1 MPAPP
6 DAADPTGPDTAGP
19 DTARPD
25 TAVGRPMSRVDGRLK
40 VTGRATYAAEHPLPD
55 LLHAVLVTSTVSR
68 ATITALDS
76 AGAAAAPGVQ
86 RVLAHWPA
94 ATLPFAADEV
104 SFFGQP
110 IAVVVAAELEQA
122 EHAASLVEVRYA
134 EHPALTDLDAPTAT
148 RTPGEETPDYRR
160 GDPDAALSTAPVR
173 LDRSFTIAREHH
185 NPMELPS
192 TIARWDGDRL
202 TLWDKTQWV
211 QGTANSV
218 AGALGVPVDHIRVI
232 CPFLGG
238 AFGSAGLTWPH
249 QILAAHAAR
258 ELGRPV
264 KLVLSRRQMYSAVGY
279 RPASRQRL
287 AVGAGTDGRLSAL
300 VHEAHH
306 ESSRY
311 QPFEDGIIELPR
323 VVYQAPHVRAQLRL
337 VPLDVPAATFMRG
350 PGAVTATFA
359 LESVMDELAHE
370 LRLDP
375 IELRRRNEP
384 AFDQVTGLPFTNRGL
399 DQCFQLGAEAFGWSR
414 RNATPRASREGELL
428 IGLGMAAAVHH
439 NNRTAASALARINAD
454 GTAVVASATADM
466 GPGTYTA
473 MTQIAA
479 DALGLPVGRVTFQLG
494 DSTLPK
500 APMHSGSKT
509 LASVGS
515 AVFTACASLRDSV
528 VRTAVVDPASPLHG
542 ATPDQVSVRGGLLSV
557 TGSPERAE
565 TYQQILRRRG
575 RDNMAS
581 QQSWAPG
588 DVDKRLSTYA
598 YGAVFAEV
606 SVDERLGLVR
616 VRRIFT
622 AYDVGRVVSPKLAH
636 SQALSGMVAGIGMA
650 LLENTVR
657 DHRDGRVVNANLADY
672 LVPVNADVPELDAAF
687 VDGADP
693 EADPIAV
700 KGLGEL
706 VIVGVPAAIANAVFN
721 ATGRR
726 VRDLPIT
733 LDRLL

>member
-1 MPAPP
+1 MAAPASPASPASP
-6 DAADPTGPDTAGP
+6 DGPGAPDT
-19 DTARPD
+19 D
-25 TAVGRPMSRVDGRLK
+25 TAVGRPLSRVDGRLK
-40 VTGRATYAAEHPLPD
+40 VTGRATYAAEHHLPD

-68 ATITALDS
+68 ATITRLATHR
-76 AGAAAAPGVQ
+76 AEAVPGVQ

-94 ATLPFAADEV
+94 GVLPFAADEV

-110 IAVVVAAELEQA
+110 IAVVVATELEQA
-122 EHAASLVEVRYA
+122 EHAASLVEASYA
-134 EHPALTDLDAPTAT
+134 AHPALTDLDAPTAT
-148 RTPGEETPDYRR
+148 QQPGEETPDYLR
-160 GDPDAALSTAPVR
+160 GDPDRVLPTAPVR
-173 LDRSFTIAREHH
+173 LDHTFTIAREHH

-192 TIARWDGDRL
+192 TIASWDGDRL

-218 AGALGVPVDHIRVI
+218 ARALGVPVGNIRVL

-249 QILAAHAAR
+249 QILAADAAR
-258 ELGRPV
+258 ALGRPV
-264 KLVLSRRQMYSAVGY
+264 KLVLTRRQMYSGIGY
-279 RPASRQRL
+279 RPASRQRMAL
-287 AVGAGTDGRLSAL
+287 GAGTDGRLTAL
-300 VHEAHH
+300 VHEAYH

-323 VVYQAPHVRAQLRL
+323 VVYRAPHVRSRLRL

-359 LESVMDELAHE
+359 LESMMDELAHE

-375 IELRRRNEP
+375 IELRLRNEP
-384 AFDQVTGLPFTNRGL
+384 EFDQVTGLPFTTPGL
-399 DQCFQLGAEAFGWSR
+399 ARCYELGAREFGWSR
-414 RNATPRASREGELL
+414 RNPTPRTGREGELL

-439 NNRTAASALARINAD
+439 NNRTAASALATVNAD
-454 GTAVVASATADM
+454 GTAVVSSATGDM

-473 MTQIAA
+473 MTQLAA
-479 DALGLPVGRVTFQLG
+479 DALGLPVGRVTFRLG
-494 DSTLPK
+494 DSTLPS

-515 AVFTACASLRDSV
+515 AVFTACTSLRDSV

-542 ATPDQVSVRGGLLSV
+542 ARPDEVSVRDGLLSV
-557 TGSPERAE
+557 TGAATRAE
-565 TYQQILRRRG
+565 TYRQILDRRG
-575 RDNMAS
+575 RASMAS
-581 QQSWAPG
+581 QGSWAPD
-588 DVDKRLSTYA
+588 DVDKRASSYA
-598 YGAVFAEV
+598 HGAVFAEV

-616 VRRIFT
+616 VRRIFA
-622 AYDVGRVVSPKLAH
+622 AYDTGRVVNPKLAH

-650 LLENTVR
+650 LLENTVT

-672 LVPVNADVPELDAAF
+672 LVPVNADVPDLDAAF
-687 VDGADP
+687 VGDP
-693 EADPIAV
+693 DPVASPIAV

-726 VRDLPIT
+726 IRDLPIT
-733 LDRLL
+733 LDRLLL

>member
-1 MPAPP
+1 MPVIDTATP
-6 DAADPTGPDTAGP
+6 DA
-19 DTARPD
+19 
-25 TAVGRPMSRVDGRLK
+25 AVGRPMSRVDGRLK
-40 VTGRATYAAEHPLPD
+40 VTGRATYAAEHHLPD
-55 LLHAVLVTSTVSR
+55 LLHGVLVTSTVSR
-68 ATITALDS
+68 AAITGLDT
-76 AGAAAAPGVQ
+76 ATAAAAPGVH
-86 RVLAHWPA
+86 RVLAHWPDG
-94 ATLPFAADEV
+94 TLPFAADEV

-134 EHPALTDLDAPTAT
+134 ARPALTDLDAPTAT
-148 RTPGEETPDYRR
+148 RQPGEETPDYRR
-160 GDPDAALSTAPVR
+160 GDPDGALRTAPVR

-218 AGALGVPVDHIRVI
+218 SRALGVPVDNIRVL
-232 CPFLGG
+232 CPFIGG

-249 QILAAHAAR
+249 QILAAYAAR

-287 AVGAGTDGRLSAL
+287 AVGAGTDGRLSTL
-300 VHEAHH
+300 VHEAYH

-323 VVYQAPHVRAQLRL
+323 VVYQAPHVRSQLRL

-370 LRLDP
+370 LHLDP
-375 IELRRRNEP
+375 IELRRRNQP
-384 AFDQVTGLPFTNRGL
+384 ALDQVTGLPFTNRGL
-399 DQCFQLGAEAFGWSR
+399 DQCYRLGGEAFGWSR
-414 RNATPRASREGELL
+414 RNPTPRASREGELL

-439 NNRTAASALARINAD
+439 NNRTAASALARVNAD
-454 GTAVVASATADM
+454 GTAVVASATGDM

-479 DALGLPVGRVTFQLG
+479 DALGLPVGQVTFLLG
-494 DSTLPK
+494 DSTLPR

-515 AVFTACASLRDSV
+515 AVFTACTSLRDSV

-557 TGSPERAE
+557 TGAPERAE
-565 TYQQILRRRG
+565 TYRQILRRRG
-575 RDNMAS
+575 RDSMDS

-588 DVDKRLSTYA
+588 DIDQRLSSYA

-622 AYDVGRVVSPKLAH
+622 AYDIGRVVSPKLAH

-687 VDGADP
+687 VDSTDP

-733 LDRLL
+733 LDQLL

>member
-1 MPAPP
+1 M
-6 DAADPTGPDTAGP
+6 ADPGTTTPDG
-19 DTARPD
+19 
-25 TAVGRPMSRVDGRLK
+25 AVGRPMSRVDGPLK
-40 VTGRATYAAEHPLPD
+40 VTGRATYAAEHHLPD

-68 ATITALDS
+68 GTITRLT
-76 AGAAAAPGVQ
+76 AGGAEAAPGVH

-94 ATLPFAADEV
+94 GVLPFAADEV

-110 IAVVVAAELEQA
+110 IAVVVATELEQA
-122 EHAASLVEVRYA
+122 EHAAALVEVSYA
-134 EHPALTDLDAPTAT
+134 AQPALTDLDAPTAT
-148 RTPGEETPDYRR
+148 REPGEETPDYRR
-160 GDPDAALSTAPVR
+160 GDPDGALRTAPVL

-192 TIARWDGDRL
+192 TIARWDGGRL

-218 AGALGVPVDHIRVI
+218 SRALGVPVGDVRVL

-249 QILAAHAAR
+249 QILAAYAAR

-264 KLVLSRRQMYSAVGY
+264 KLVLSRRQMYSGVGY

-287 AVGAGTDGRLSAL
+287 ALGAGPDGRLTAL
-300 VHEAHH
+300 VHEAYH

-323 VVYQAPHVRAQLRL
+323 MVYRIPHVRAQLRL

-359 LESVMDELAHE
+359 LESMMDELAHE
-370 LRLDP
+370 LHLDP
-375 IELRRRNEP
+375 IELRLQNEP

-399 DQCFQLGAEAFGWSR
+399 EQCYRLGGETFGWAR
-414 RNATPRASREGELL
+414 RNPTPRANREGELL

-439 NNRTAASALARINAD
+439 NNRTAATASAMINAD

-479 DALGLPVGRVTFQLG
+479 DALGLPVGRVTFLLG
-494 DSTLPK
+494 DSALPR

-515 AVFTACASLRDSV
+515 AVFTACTSLRDSV

-557 TGSPERAE
+557 TGAPARAE
-565 TYQQILRRRG
+565 TYQRILARRG
-575 RDNMAS
+575 RDSMAS

-588 DVDKRLSTYA
+588 DVDKRLSSYA

-616 VRRIFT
+616 VRRICT

-672 LVPVNADVPELDAAF
+672 LVPVHADVPELDALF
-687 VDGADP
+687 VAGADP

-733 LDRLL
+733 LDQLL